1 MATFFTYFLTQNF
14 KKPPN
19 LVTLIVGDNL
29 GKEKGRRLGT
39 GGRMLLS
46 VYSRCRNSL
55 SRCLSSPSL
64 SLSFSSS
71 LHLTHH
77 PSVSLSL
84 SPPLSL
90 SISRSLFLSQLLKQR
105 SQSSAAAITDQ
116 IVVITFQTKV
126 SGHRDWSA
134 NLSLSLSHTHTHT
147 NFYSLTLVEPF
158 ST

>member
-84 SPPLSL
+84 PLSL
-90 SISRSLFLSQLLKQR
+90 YLSPALTLSIS
-105 SQSSAAAITDQ
+105 
-116 IVVITFQTKV
+116 
-126 SGHRDWSA
+126 
-134 NLSLSLSHTHTHT
+134 
-147 NFYSLTLVEPF
+147 F
-158 ST
+158 STAQTEKSIFSSSNNRPNCCYYFSNKGFWSPRLVC

>member
-64 SLSFSSS
+64 FHSRPLSISHTIP
-71 LHLTHH
+71 L
-77 PSVSLSL
+77 SLSL
-84 SPPLSL
+84 SPSLSIYLPLSL
-90 SISRSLFLSQLLKQR
+90 SLFLSQLLKQR